1 MSSLWPHVSP
11 VGDLGDGEA
20 VELGGASAA
29 TFPSMGNYNPADVLE
44 SSMSPT
50 SIPKS
55 SLWWSWGIL
64 AFVCAAF
71 GLAYARNAPS
81 SKDVAFDVVCE
92 SFVSPGYLT
101 LHLKQDPTEL
111 ASVTGYDLYG
121 SISGASSIS
130 FGRDHQKAVSLQS
143 SMLTLQADED
153 KNHLRSYLSLTRQG
167 TIGGIALDVEPGV
180 ALSSAGSPGEA
191 PALAL
196 VSRARND
203 VKLTMSSKQISV
215 DGARY
220 TIPEVQREQIE
231 SFQATL
237 EGKDL
242 LSVQISSGDRP
253 PDRGGSPVRLAFKTY
268 QGNLPLLKSPKTL
281 QRVSLTFDRALNPY
295 LLVENKSAE
304 AVTSDRKTDLVIDC
318 ESATVD
324 SIAIM
329 GDPEKREAATLHIKG
344 SGRARSMRQDGNQLL
359 PTRLHE
365 ILDKPVAERTGWLI
379 LLCVLAAVLLKAA
392 DHALGILLDWAIP
405 KG

>member
-1 MSSLWPHVSP
+1 
-11 VGDLGDGEA
+11 
-20 VELGGASAA
+20 
-29 TFPSMGNYNPADVLE
+29 MGNYNPADVLE
-44 SSMSPT
+44 SSMSA
-50 SIPKS
+50 IPKS
-55 SLWWSWGIL
+55 SIWWSWGIL

-81 SKDVAFDVVCE
+81 SKDVTFDVVCE

-101 LHLKQDPTEL
+101 LLLKQDPTEL

-121 SISGASSIS
+121 SVSGASSIS
-130 FGRDHQKAVSLQS
+130 FIRDHQKPVSLQS
-143 SMLTLQADED
+143 STLTLQADED
-153 KNHLRSYLSLTRQG
+153 KNHLRSYLNLTRRG

-180 ALSSAGSPGEA
+180 VLSSAGSPGEA

-203 VKLTMSSKQISV
+203 VKLTMGSEQISV

-231 SFQATL
+231 SFQSTL
-237 EGKDL
+237 AGKDL
-242 LSVQISSGDRP
+242 LSVQIRSGDRP
-253 PDRGGSPVRLAFKTY
+253 PDRDGSPMRLAFKTY
-268 QGNLPLLKSPKTL
+268 QGNLPLLKSSKTL
-281 QRVSLTFDRALNPY
+281 QRVSLTFDRALDPY
-295 LLVENKSAE
+295 LRIENKSAE
-304 AVTSDRKTDLVIDC
+304 GVTSDRKTDLVIEC

-324 SIAIM
+324 SIAIV
-329 GDPEKREAATLHIKG
+329 GDAEKREGPTLHIKG

-379 LLCVLAAVLLKAA
+379 LLCGLAAVLLKAA

>member
-1 MSSLWPHVSP
+1 MS
-11 VGDLGDGEA
+11 A
-20 VELGGASAA
+20 
-29 TFPSMGNYNPADVLE
+29 
-44 SSMSPT
+44 
-50 SIPKS
+50 IPKS
-55 SLWWSWGIL
+55 SIWWSWGIL

-101 LHLKQDPTEL
+101 LHLKQDPTTEL
-111 ASVTGYDLYG
+111 ASVSGYDLYG

-130 FGRDHQKAVSLQS
+130 FARDHEKAVSLRS
-143 SMLTLQADED
+143 SMLTLRADED
-153 KNHLRSYLSLTRQG
+153 ENHLRSYLNLARQG

-180 ALSSAGSPGEA
+180 VLSSAGSPGEA

-215 DGARY
+215 DGGRY

-242 LSVQISSGDRP
+242 LSVQLRSGDRP

-268 QGNLPLLKSPKTL
+268 QGSLPLLNSPKTL
-281 QRVSLTFDRALNPY
+281 QRVSFTFDRALNPY
-295 LLVENKSAE
+295 LQVEKKSAE
-304 AVTSDRKTDLVIDC
+304 GVTSDRKTDLVIEC

-324 SIAIM
+324 SIAIV
-329 GDPEKREAATLHIKG
+329 GDPEKREAATLRIKG

-379 LLCVLAAVLLKAA
+379 LLCGLAAVLLKAA